1 MPTVPKAAM
10 EALGGSNQGLL
21 SDQPPSQKPDA
32 SSILMASSLMAGM
45 GKLGRG
51 GGESLRA
58 PKKQKGTGK
67 GLMR

>member
-1 MPTVPKAAM
+1 MPTVPKAAL
-10 EALGGSNQGLL
+10 EALGGSNPGLL
-21 SDQPPSQKPDA
+21 TDQPPGQRPDA

-51 GGESLRA
+51 SGESLRT

-67 GLMR
+67 GMLK

>member
-1 MPTVPKAAM
+1 MPQVPKAM
-10 EALGGSNQGLL
+10 LETMGGQGKGLL
-21 SDQPPSQKPDA
+21 TDTPASQQPDA

-51 GGESLRA
+51 SGESLRS

-67 GLMR
+67 GMLK